1 MTSKTKKLRIAIALL
16 LTLCCLGGCIRQTD
30 QPKEETEGK
39 DVQPPA
45 EEVTVKKYHETAV
58 YAYSTDVDEDS
69 LKTGLHEKYLLLA
82 NKSCV
87 LGEDYTP
94 SDLVS
99 LPSAWTTRPMTLER
113 RAAKALGEMM
123 EEMAAAGV
131 KDTYV
136 TSAYRTYAY
145 QQNLF
150 ETYKSKEMNN
160 ITEDAYAVLGYDHIY
175 NKYLV
180 NHRTGL
186 DSEDAVKVVL
196 SYSAMPGASEHQ
208 TGLCVDFI
216 TAGMGGELNVSFE
229 TYEAFTWLSQNA
241 YRFGFILRYP
251 KDKTEITGYQYE
263 PWHYRFVGREAATDI
278 YFSGLTLEEYLSA
291 TAQ

>member
-1 MTSKTKKLRIAIALL
+1 MTSKVKKIRAAALL
-16 LTLCCLGGCIRQTD
+16 LALLCCLGGCIQL
-30 QPKEETEGK
+30 PKTEPSETAGSGETPK
-39 DVQPPA
+39 
-45 EEVTVKKYHETAV
+45 EEVTVGKHHETAV
-58 YAYSTDVDEDS
+58 YTYSTEVDEET
-69 LKTGLHEKYLLLA
+69 LKTGLSKEYLLLA
-82 NKSCV
+82 NKNCV
-87 LGEDYTP
+87 LGEDYVP
-94 SDLVS
+94 ENLVS
-99 LPSAWTTRPMTLER
+99 LPRAWTTRSMKLER
-113 RAAKALGEMM
+113 RAAAALSEMV
-123 EEMAAAGV
+123 EEMLAAGV
-131 KDTYV
+131 SDTYV

-145 QQNLF
+145 QQARFDEYRAN
-150 ETYKSKEMNN
+150 EMKD

-186 DSEDAVKVVL
+186 DAQDAERVVL
-196 SYSAMPGASEHQ
+196 SYSARPGTSEHQ

-216 TAGMGGELNVSFE
+216 TEGMGGKLDASFE
-229 TYEAFTWLSQNA
+229 NYEAYTWLSQNA

-291 TAQ
+291 TAS